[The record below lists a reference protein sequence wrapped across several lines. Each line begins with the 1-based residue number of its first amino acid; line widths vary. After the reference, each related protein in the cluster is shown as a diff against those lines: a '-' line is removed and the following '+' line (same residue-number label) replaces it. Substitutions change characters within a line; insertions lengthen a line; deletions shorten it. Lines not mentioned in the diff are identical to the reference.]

1 MCTRNHPFLWLTC
14 FALLL
19 ALTSCRDN
27 TTVFRLVPPGKSG
40 VDFANIIEESDTLNA
55 LTFEYIYN
63 GAGVGAADFNNDGL
77 TDLFFA
83 GNLTNSRLYLNQ
95 GSLTFK
101 DVTDEAGIRT
111 NYWCTGVSVVDINE
125 DGWLDIHVATIHH
138 DPDKRVPDMFLIN
151 LGPDENGIPRFED
164 RARELGVADS
174 SYSTLVSYKPWKPP
188 QKQEV

>member
-1 MCTRNHPFLWLTC
+1 GASLSLASFPTRRSSDL
-14 FALLL
+14 
-19 ALTSCRDN
+19 SCRDN

-125 DGWLDIHVATIHH
+125 DGWLDMHVATTNH
-138 DPDKRVPDMFLIN
+138 DP
-151 LGPDENGIPRFED
+151 
-164 RARELGVADS
+164 
-174 SYSTLVSYKPWKPP
+174 YKDTPGH
-188 QKQEV
+188 QKIVRD